1 MEQSHGALISQE
13 GISLIN
19 LDSCGVNILL
29 LHTLNR
35 SSDPE
40 GPIRVMLRD
49 VDKQQQ

>member
-1 MEQSHGALISQE
+1 MEQYHGALITQE

-35 SSDPE
+35 SSYPE